1 MCQVDRLTA
10 ISSYLYLAQ
19 DKREK
24 NSWIFWPNGRH
35 TAPSLDAKRQFPFLA
50 ASADLIFDIFD
61 IADLIPLIRLATT
74 HYWAYKSRYTWTKVF
89 ITNTTFP
96 YETALCAYLN
106 FQNRINTIFD
116 LLNIPSK

>member
-50 ASADLIFDIFD
+50 ASADLI
-61 IADLIPLIRLATT
+61 PLIRLATT
-74 HYWAYKSRYTWTKVF
+74 HYKTRFKNLQTLT
-89 ITNTTFP
+89 P
-96 YETALCAYLN
+96 H
-106 FQNRINTIFD
+106 
-116 LLNIPSK
+116 

>member
-74 HYWAYKSRYTWTKVF
+74 HYWAYRPFIYKSRYTWTKVS
-89 ITNTTFP
+89 ITNATTIP
-96 YETALCAYLN
+96 YETALCAY
-106 FQNRINTIFD
+106 
-116 LLNIPSK
+116 